1 MAKKRRRKRFSPI
14 SLFNNG
20 SDFLKDWE
28 EENNLFDYNMFFG
41 NQWKPEKLAKEN
53 QASSYAVSYNIVQS
67 NWCLKLQNN
76 RHLMYSKT
84 I

>member
-1 MAKKRRRKRFSPI
+1 MAKKRRRKRFSPM
-14 SLFNNG
+14 SLSNNG

-67 NWCLKLQNN
+67 NWCLKFLF
-76 RHLMYSKT
+76 L
-84 I
+84 

>member
-1 MAKKRRRKRFSPI
+1 MAKKRRRKRFSPM
-14 SLFNNG
+14 SLSNNG

-28 EENNLFDYNMFFG
+28 EENNLFNYNMFFG